1 MHRLAVRLPRLAL
14 FVVAAVLA
22 TTPLSLRS
30 GRAEPATAA
39 ADATDRELADGAWTL
54 LHRDDLDQRQRRDQL
69 VALLESKTDVG
80 LLSRLVLG
88 RNWQRLS
95 EQQQARYEGLF
106 GQVVMRNLARRL
118 DQFVNGADGTLA
130 DHLQFLSSQQVGQ
143 ADVLVRTKV
152 RTPQGDV
159 LDVDWRLR
167 ARDDRP
173 LIIDLIIEGA
183 SLLVAQRSEFAT
195 VIERSDVDG
204 LLAELSARAG
214 STDS

>member
-1 MHRLAVRLPRLAL
+1 MHRLPVRLARRALLVMSVVTVTTLLA
-14 FVVAAVLA
+14 VG
-22 TTPLSLRS
+22 P
-30 GRAEPATAA
+30 GQAEPATDA
-39 ADATDRELADGAWTL
+39 ADATVRELAEGVWTL
-54 LHRDDLDQRQRRDQL
+54 LHEDGLDQRTRLDRL
-69 VALLESKTDVG
+69 VALLDSKTDVG

-95 EQQQARYEGLF
+95 AEQQARYEGLF
-106 GQVVMRNLARRL
+106 GEVVMRNLARRL
-118 DQFVNGADGTLA
+118 DQYVNGADGTLA
-130 DHLQFLSSQQVGQ
+130 DHFQFVASHPAGRD
-143 ADVLVRTKV
+143 DVLVRTKV
-152 RTPQGDV
+152 LTPQGDV

-167 ARDDRP
+167 DRSGQP

>member
-1 MHRLAVRLPRLAL
+1 MHRLSARLPRLAL
-14 FVVAAVLA
+14 LVIAAVLA

-39 ADATDRELADGAWTL
+39 ADATVRELADGAWTL
-54 LHRDDLDQRQRRDQL
+54 LHRDDLDQRQRLDQL

-143 ADVLVRTKV
+143 ADVLVRTRV